1 MQVFTCISQGDA
13 GLTACRCP
21 IPPEIVARMELLL
34 APLQTARLR
43 LEPLTAETARAIV
56 AGDLSGLTTAKGW
69 PHDDTLDGLGMAVKG
84 GQPPGWLITA
94 GGAVIGDIGTH
105 GPVDEAGS
113 VEIGYGL
120 AAPSRGQGYGSEAV
134 AAVTGWLLSP
144 PGPRAHADLQRAQ
157 PPRPG
162 EGGLQ
167 LRRPRRR
174 RGPLPAPM
182 KVPRGGGRFA
192 GTVGGRCGS
201 KSAQECYFPCSRR
214 IWYGYGLWRIYLG
227 TVAVGRPAG

>member
-1 MQVFTCISQGDA
+1 
-13 GLTACRCP
+13 
-21 IPPEIVARMELLL
+21 MELLL

-134 AAVTGWLLSP
+134 AAVTGWLLSQ
-144 PGPRAHADLQRAQ
+144 PGVRQVRAHTLTSN
-157 PPRPG
+157 
-162 EGGLQ
+162 
-167 LRRPRRR
+167 
-174 RGPLPAPM
+174 AP
-182 KVPRGGGRFA
+182 
-192 GTVGGRCGS
+192 
-201 KSAQECYFPCSRR
+201 SRR
-214 IWYGYGLWRIYLG
+214 VLEKAGFTYVGLDEGEALYQ
-227 TVAVGRPAG
+227 RP